1 MTTPE
6 DPSTEAP
13 EPAPEAWANAQA
25 RLARADPASDA
36 PPPDVTGIRERV
48 LAGGGSDTRD
58 VASLQKRR
66 GRGWLIGG
74 SIAAGVVV
82 LAGVALGGVALG
94 RVTAPEG
101 QAIAAGAPTA
111 PEDALPVL
119 GAPSPPLPALPAP
132 GQPQG
137 AGMSSSGSAVMA
149 EDAKSM
155 PYPGGGWGSV
165 FEPVPDLADEP
176 GTARGYRL
184 DGSDVDARAL
194 AAQLASTFGVKGKP
208 KSMEGSWM
216 VGPEDYSSA
225 TIWVSEDGL
234 VSWSYSDPTQNPWEC
249 AAGGGGVAV
258 PEPAPAESAVA
269 EPRAEMG
276 TSVAD
281 ESATASGSEAGAAAG
296 SKEGAPESCEPKEP
310 PMGEREALA
319 KARDLLGAVGV
330 TDDEAAGIDI
340 EWETGTDGYTTWVT
354 AWQRVEGS
362 RTQLSW
368 SVTYGPKDPLW
379 ANGFAAG
386 LVPVEDYPIVGART
400 AVERSQQVRWMAF
413 GPTPLDGG
421 VVVPMAEESVTS
433 SDTATDA
440 APRPSDPRTIEVWQS
455 PITVTGAEPTLVQ
468 YWQPDGTML
477 LLPAYRLSTADDRG
491 TWAVIAVADSAVSF
505 VDAS

>member
-111 PEDALPVL
+111 PEDVLPVL

-155 PYPGGGWGSV
+155 P
-165 FEPVPDLADEP
+165 
-176 GTARGYRL
+176 
-184 DGSDVDARAL
+184 
-194 AAQLASTFGVKGKP
+194 
-208 KSMEGSWM
+208 
-216 VGPEDYSSA
+216 
-225 TIWVSEDGL
+225 
-234 VSWSYSDPTQNPWEC
+234 
-249 AAGGGGVAV
+249 
-258 PEPAPAESAVA
+258 
-269 EPRAEMG
+269 
-276 TSVAD
+276 
-281 ESATASGSEAGAAAG
+281 
-296 SKEGAPESCEPKEP
+296 
-310 PMGEREALA
+310 
-319 KARDLLGAVGV
+319 
-330 TDDEAAGIDI
+330 
-340 EWETGTDGYTTWVT
+340 
-354 AWQRVEGS
+354 
-362 RTQLSW
+362 
-368 SVTYGPKDPLW
+368 
-379 ANGFAAG
+379 
-386 LVPVEDYPIVGART
+386 
-400 AVERSQQVRWMAF
+400 
-413 GPTPLDGG
+413 
-421 VVVPMAEESVTS
+421 
-433 SDTATDA
+433 
-440 APRPSDPRTIEVWQS
+440 
-455 PITVTGAEPTLVQ
+455 
-468 YWQPDGTML
+468 
-477 LLPAYRLSTADDRG
+477 
-491 TWAVIAVADSAVSF
+491 
-505 VDAS
+505 